1 MISEKLLDE
10 TELMVCELTS
20 QHAQMVE
27 ATEGMRR
34 SADNVSTG
42 MAELFGAEEGVGE
55 HVVYHAL
62 ERSLDGMVPALHMEA
77 QCALHSALP

>member
-1 MISEKLLDE
+1 
-10 TELMVCELTS
+10 
-20 QHAQMVE
+20 MVE

-34 SADNVSTG
+34 SAVLQDNVSTG